1 MVFLQLGL
9 SNHFIILPI
18 LYNIYEYNEYI
29 MNIIQ
34 LRNKI

>member
-18 LYNIYEYNEYI
+18 LYNIYEYNTIE
-29 MNIIQ
+29 
-34 LRNKI
+34 K